1 MKSTLLRGIMALLI
15 ISLVSTVIIVDYKYG
30 QSLIANDSKAE
41 IIKGQEENTAE
52 KLARQEKEAELKRE
66 LATYTLE
73 RESYSHNRF
82 VNKVDGYSISVPKD
96 MKADMN
102 ISHIRAVLENQ
113 NLKIEIYRQEVQTA
127 TDSGIDS
134 YINYSNKFIENDIDH
149 KKENEDYFIINGRNV
164 YMLQWSREP
173 LKHVE
178 NDKNFYASIDVSTG
192 ENEVITFLFKS
203 NASFQEGE
211 YLDMVKSL
219 EVEEKTKEPYYKKI
233 KQVKNSS
240 WDEATA
246 EVYEKYFGLNSSL
259 TWGIFEGKAL
269 VDSTELKE
277 IEAKLDFLFPIVLYY
292 TGFIEGVKEHPRV
305 VSVLANASKEKRLVE
320 LTLQTVEQEAWK
332 GNMIYD
338 VLDGKYDEFL
348 KNYVEAVVNSQKPV
362 LFRIG
367 NEMNGDW
374 CVYSAHHTSK
384 DTEIYKAFYKYIY
397 KLFEEAGADNIIWVW
412 NPNGKSFPDFKWN
425 DELCYYPGDEFVDV
439 IGMTSY
445 NTGTYYPGETWTE
458 FDEMYDPIYEKYID
472 LYEKPLMITEFASS
486 SVGGDKVAWV
496 QKMFNHITNYERIK
510 VAIWWDGCDWDIEGN
525 VARPYFIDETDELVK
540 IFKENLAKYK

>member
-1 MKSTLLRGIMALLI
+1 
-15 ISLVSTVIIVDYKYG
+15 
-30 QSLIANDSKAE
+30 
-41 IIKGQEENTAE
+41 
-52 KLARQEKEAELKRE
+52 
-66 LATYTLE
+66 
-73 RESYSHNRF
+73 
-82 VNKVDGYSISVPKD
+82 
-96 MKADMN
+96 MN